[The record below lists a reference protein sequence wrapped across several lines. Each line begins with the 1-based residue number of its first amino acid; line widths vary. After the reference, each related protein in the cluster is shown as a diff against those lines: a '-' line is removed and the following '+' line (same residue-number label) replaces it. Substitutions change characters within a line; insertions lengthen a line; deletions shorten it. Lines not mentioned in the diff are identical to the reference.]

1 MPTPPVPESELRD
14 LIRVWMEHNFD
25 GNAAA
30 EALGMKYKKFGY
42 RLSIARAKGFH
53 LSDGARDSATKAK
66 LAPLEVRGGHRRV
79 YDDDGKQIDTI
90 RYTVP
95 QDAESVA
102 DFKELLR
109 EEIAFTPAIPL
120 PERFD
125 ESEGRM
131 LVLDPSDVHIG
142 KLSIAAETGYTYDA
156 SVAEHRL
163 FTGCKALIDDARK
176 MGVTHV
182 LLVIGND
189 ISHID
194 KPRRETTSG
203 TPQDTDGSIFTIFR
217 AARNAYA
224 RVVRYALECGLS
236 VQIVHVPSNHD
247 WVLGYC
253 IAETLA
259 ALFSEHP
266 NVTATEYAISE
277 RHRKYVRFGK
287 NLIGLTHGDGAKEGD
302 LSQIML
308 QEARPHMAECLHRY
322 WYVHHYHHKIKKAL
336 GIRPMAREKDHIAMT
351 VIQGGA
357 GAMEGDNVAVEYVR
371 SPSPPDGWHDR
382 NGYLNR
388 QAVEA
393 FIHCP
398 ERGQIRRLTEW
409 F

>member
-1 MPTPPVPESELRD
+1 MTPQQQAAVEAYERLGSKQ
-14 LIRVWMEHNFD
+14 
-25 GNAAA
+25 AAA
-30 EALGMKYKKFGY
+30 RELGIDSKSLRRLLERAEKHIDPAVKAGMTALGME
-42 RLSIARAKGFH
+42 SPP
-53 LSDGARDSATKAK
+53 DGPAWIKSSVPDENGLTFSFMVK
-66 LAPLEVRGGHRRV
+66 P
-79 YDDDGKQIDTI
+79 
-90 RYTVP
+90 P
-95 QDAESVA
+95 QDAQGIA
-102 DFKELLR
+102 DLKAILR
-109 EEIAFTPAIPL
+109 EEIAMTPAIEL

-125 ESEGRM
+125 EAAGYM

-142 KLSIAAETGYTYDA
+142 KLSVASETGHTYDA
-156 SVAEHRL
+156 SIAEHRL
-163 FTGCKALIDDARK
+163 FTGCKALIDDAAK
-176 MGVTHV
+176 VGASHV

-194 KPRRETTSG
+194 TPRRTSTAG

-224 RVVRYALECGLS
+224 RVIRYALECGKG

-253 IAETLA
+253 IAETIA
-259 ALFSEHP
+259 ALFADHP
-266 NVTATEYAISE
+266 NVTASEYAISE

-287 NLIGLTHGDGAKEGD
+287 NLLGFTHGDGARESD
-302 LSQIML
+302 LPQIMM

-351 VIQGGA
+351 VIHGGA

>member
-1 MPTPPVPESELRD
+1 MTPKQREALDAIALHGSKRAAANALGIDPKSLRD
-14 LIRVWMEHNFD
+14 RLSYIDPAILAGMS
-25 GNAAA
+25 
-30 EALGMKYKKFGY
+30 ALGMETPPNGPSWIK
-42 RLSIARAKGFH
+42 S
-53 LSDGARDSATKAK
+53 S
-66 LAPLEVRGGHRRV
+66 
-79 YDDDGKQIDTI
+79 
-90 RYTVP
+90 VP
-95 QDAESVA
+95 DENGLTYSFMVTPPKDEAGIA
-102 DFKELLR
+102 DFKAMLR
-109 EEIAFTPAIPL
+109 EEIALTPSIPL
-120 PERFD
+120 PERFP
-125 ESEGRM
+125 EGGGDM
-131 LVLDPSDVHIG
+131 LILDPSDVHIG
-142 KLSIAAETGYTYDA
+142 KLSVASETGYTYD
-156 SVAEHRL
+156 SNIAEHRL
-163 FTGCKALIDDARK
+163 FHGCKALIDDALK

-224 RVVRYALECGLS
+224 RVIRYALECGLS

-259 ALFSEHP
+259 ALFSAHP

-302 LSQIML
+302 LAQIML

-393 FIHCP
+393 FIHNA
-398 ERGQIRRLTEW
+398 ERGQIKRLTEW

>member
-1 MPTPPVPESELRD
+1 MTPKQ
-14 LIRVWMEHNFD
+14 
-25 GNAAA
+25 A
-30 EALGMKYKKFGY
+30 EALEAVAKYGSKRAAAAALGIDIKSLY
-42 RLSIARAKGFH
+42 DRLENAEKHIDPAI
-53 LSDGARDSATKAK
+53 RDSMRAVGTDMIPALAWAKTKS
-66 LAPLEVRGGHRRV
+66 E
-79 YDDDGKQIDTI
+79 DGTSFSVLLKP
-90 RYTVP
+90 P
-95 QDAESVA
+95 QDAQGIA
-102 DFKELLR
+102 DLKAMLR

-125 ESEGRM
+125 EAEGRM

-156 SVAEHRL
+156 CVAEHRL
-163 FTGCKALIDDARK
+163 FIGCKALIDDARK

-224 RVVRYALECGLS
+224 RVVRYALECSLS

-302 LSQIML
+302 LAQIML